1 MIERKIESSL
11 RTYENLCEMTP
22 KDNSFDYT
30 INFLINYYLD
40 NEEFSD
46 EDAEYYNRQIK
57 KF

>member
-1 MIERKIESSL
+1 MIERKIEISL

-22 KDNSFDYT
+22 KDYSFDYT